1 MRILTCRG
9 LIRWRSFAS
18 NSRFCRFAESKLILN
33 SVLSFSG
40 FTFLVVLLF
49 RLSFYAIVLR
59 RFLRFSF
66 VVLSSRFV
74 VLTWCAFCHFVRSF
88 FVVFPL
94 SWSTHLV

>member
-9 LIRWRSFAS
+9 LIRCRSFAS

-49 RLSFYAIVLR
+49 R
-59 RFLRFSF
+59 F
-66 VVLSSRFV
+66 VVLCYRTQSFSAFFFCRFV
-74 VLTWCAFCHFVRSF
+74 ESFCRVDVACILSF
-88 FVVFPL
+88 C
-94 SWSTHLV
+94 